1 MPTIIL
7 KTLINAQIERCFD
20 LSRSIDLHVQSMKA
34 SGEKAIAGKT
44 NGLIKLHESV
54 TWRAKHFGLYFEMTN
69 KITAMD
75 YPNSFTDEMMR
86 GPFKKLHHQH
96 LFKTIGTQTDMTY
109 IFEFKAPLG
118 ILGWLA
124 EKLFLTRYMKLLL
137 VERNEVIKRE
147 AEGDKRRA

>member
-1 MPTIIL
+1 MYTIIL
-7 KTLINAQIERCFD
+7 KTLINAPIGQCFD
-20 LSRSIDLHVQSMKA
+20 LSRDIDLHVQSMKA

-54 TWRAKHFGLYFEMTN
+54 TWRAKHFGHYFEMTN

-86 GPFKKLHHQH
+86 GPFNKLHHQH
-96 LFKTIGTQTDMTY
+96 LFKTIGTQTEMTD

-137 VERNEVIKRE
+137 VERNKVIKRE

>member
-1 MPTIIL
+1 MYTIIL
-7 KTLINAQIERCFD
+7 KTLINAPIGQCFD
-20 LSRSIDLHVQSMKA
+20 LSRDIDLHVQSMKA

-86 GPFKKLHHQH
+86 GPFNKLHHQH
-96 LFKTIGTQTDMTY
+96 LFKTIGTQTEMTD

-124 EKLFLTRYMKLLL
+124 EKLFVTRYMKLLL

>member
-1 MPTIIL
+1 M
-7 KTLINAQIERCFD
+7 INAPIEHCFD

-34 SGEKAIAGKT
+34 SGEKAITGKT

-86 GPFKKLHHQH
+86 GPFNKLHHQH
-96 LFKTIGTQTDMTY
+96 LFKTIGTQTEMTD
-109 IFEFKAPLG
+109 IFEFKAPLS
-118 ILGWLA
+118 ILGWLT

>member
-1 MPTIIL
+1 MYTIIL
-7 KTLINAQIERCFD
+7 KTLMNAPIGQCFD
-20 LSRSIDLHVQSMKA
+20 LSRDIDLHVQSMKA
-34 SGEKAIAGKT
+34 SGEKAIAGKI

-86 GPFKKLHHQH
+86 GPFNKLHHQH
-96 LFKTIGTQTDMTY
+96 LFKTIGTQTEMTD

-124 EKLFLTRYMKLLL
+124 EKLFLTRYMKRLL
-137 VERNEVIKRE
+137 VERNEVMKRE